1 MAETPKRAMVE
12 VHLYGKLRR
21 LAGCQET
28 TSDCIAFLS
37 VTDGDTIADVLSR
50 LDIPFEE
57 TSNLFLNGQLSL
69 PTRAVQ
75 PGDRLGVFPNDMALL
90 YRWYFSKRG

>member
-1 MAETPKRAMVE
+1 MVETQDRATVE

-21 LAGCQET
+21 VADRQET
-28 TSDCIAFLS
+28 AGDS
-37 VTDGDTIADVLSR
+37 VARVPIQDGATIADVLAR
-50 LDIPFEE
+50 LGVPLAD

-90 YRWYFSKRG
+90 YRWYFAKKG